1 MDYTTTHNSLSVT
14 INQSQL
20 SDAGTLY
27 ECFSANS
34 IGNTTVGFNLT
45 VRGHSLTHI
54 FAYTHAYTHSHMF
67 THTYTCTHT
76 DKPDAVDNE
85 TIRHEHLSLV
95 VARITWDAPADNNAE
110 ITGYTLTVTETLRGE
125 CEVVMTTEM
134 AANVYLAP
142 NKTYTVTVVCC

>member
-1 MDYTTTHNSLSVT
+1 MLSVA
-14 INQSQL
+14 SQWL
-20 SDAGTLY
+20 LEMTLI
-27 ECFSANS
+27 CS
-34 IGNTTVGFNLT
+34 
-45 VRGHSLTHI
+45 HI
-54 FAYTHAYTHSHMF
+54 
-67 THTYTCTHT
+67 HTYTCTHT

-125 CEVVMTTEM
+125 SEVVMTTET

-142 NKTYTVTVVCC
+142 NKTYTVTVAATNVVGSRTSHMIAIRGIMTGELPLC